1 MEKEM
6 EIIEKGYIGTSIGVH
21 SFIPSLPK
29 ASLKRRGARAMKWK
43 LVLCRGLSKATYQYC
58 SLDFL

>member
-6 EIIEKGYIGTSIGVH
+6 EITIVGYIGTSTGIH
-21 SFIPSLPK
+21 SLIPSLPK
-29 ASLKRRGARAMKWK
+29 ASLKQIARDMKWK
-43 LVLCRGLSKATYQYC
+43 LVLCRSLSRATYKYL